1 MEQLQNLD
9 ESWVRQECVLEL
21 LACTGVYAGHPRCK
35 SPGRRSST
43 SRRRWCFAC
52 CTRRRPVSRVFES
65 GCQEAC
71 AVVASLS
78 RTSTGA
84 AQGAFLVRLEP
95 TPTLPCI
102 ITEHGRRM
110 DEVSS
115 SGEMRSGRAVA
126 LPQRSG
132 MDGAAGRGG
141 RGGKRGHH
149 GRPLGSSRNR
159 TGYVAARAV
168 EDVGRAS

>member
-1 MEQLQNLD
+1 
-9 ESWVRQECVLEL
+9 
-21 LACTGVYAGHPRCK
+21 
-35 SPGRRSST
+35 
-43 SRRRWCFAC
+43 
-52 CTRRRPVSRVFES
+52 
-65 GCQEAC
+65 
-71 AVVASLS
+71 
-78 RTSTGA
+78 
-84 AQGAFLVRLEP
+84 
-95 TPTLPCI
+95 
-102 ITEHGRRM
+102 M

-149 GRPLGSSRNR
+149 GRPLGSSRDR